1 MWTVLGLVLVLVSAV
16 GFAVFVGRAFRG
28 TPFEGRTFGC
38 GAGYQPLKRERCQS
52 NGSKPS

>member
-1 MWTVLGLVLVLVSAV
+1 MWTVLGLVLVLVAAV